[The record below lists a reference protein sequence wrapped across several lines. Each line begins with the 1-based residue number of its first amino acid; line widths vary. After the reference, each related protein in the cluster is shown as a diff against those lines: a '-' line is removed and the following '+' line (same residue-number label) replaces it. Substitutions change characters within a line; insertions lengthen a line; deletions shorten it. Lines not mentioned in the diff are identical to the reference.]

1 MQGWASP
8 ARHGITRKNTNENY
22 KGQLSLKNPKVS
34 INSRLKVNPLTLDW
48 FSLDINDVAPFWI
61 LSYTSTI
68 VICVYVS
75 AFKIEQ
81 CCF

>member
-1 MQGWASP
+1 MQGWASLQ
-8 ARHGITRKNTNENY
+8 GMELQEKNTNENY
-22 KGQLSLKNPKVS
+22 KGQLILKNPKLS

-75 AFKIEQ
+75 AFKTEQ